1 MSLDQL
7 RLSKDAQDFLREH
20 GIQSIDQ
27 ARLLT
32 RWENLF
38 EKRELYIER
47 ESEINEVQRAVAN
60 YDQQKGSAFRDSY
73 VAFIDIL
80 GFAQLAAKADTD
92 SVARETIRLGLRCFS
107 SILRRHPNPDLHFA
121 QFSDTIIFSSKRDEN
136 GLLYVLEATI
146 NVAFELLKVG
156 MLVRGGIAAGNLE
169 HTDEMLF
176 GKALVDAYDLERGG
190 GPPRIVVSE
199 TVINDGPSQRLL
211 KEIWSS
217 SVFLDEYDLSH
228 AVHTLLFVETYHSD
242 AMGRLTAAELEN
254 MARMIG
260 NRANALGEPPP
271 IRAKW
276 RWMARYWNRT
286 VSKNGRLP
294 AIDLEGIDQEPIRS
308 RVR

>member
-1 MSLDQL
+1 MAHSLNGNDMSLDQL
-7 RLSKDAQDFLREH
+7 GLSKDTQDFLRQH

-27 ARLLT
+27 ARSFT

-38 EKRELYIER
+38 EKRELYIEYK
-47 ESEINEVQRAVAN
+47 SEINEVQRAVAN
-60 YDQQKGSAFRDSY
+60 YDQRKGSAFRDSY

-80 GFAQLAAKADTD
+80 GFAQLAAQADTD
-92 SVARETIRLGLRCFS
+92 SVARETIRLGLRCFT
-107 SILRRHPNPDLHFA
+107 SIQGRYPNPDLHFA

-146 NVAFELLKVG
+146 SVAFELLKVG
-156 MLVRGGIAAGNLE
+156 MLVRGGVAAGNLE

-176 GKALVDAYDLERGG
+176 GKALIDAYDLERGG

-199 TVINDGPSQRLL
+199 TVINDGPAQRLL

-217 SVFLDEYDLSH
+217 SIILDEYDLSH
-228 AVHTLLFVETYHSD
+228 AVHTLLYVETYHSD
-242 AMGRLTAAELEN
+242 AMGRITAAELES
-254 MARMIG
+254 MGRTIEKW
-260 NRANALGEPPP
+260 ANALGEPPS

-286 VSKNGRLP
+286 VSKSGRLP
-294 AIDLEGIDQEPIRS
+294 AIKLEGCD
-308 RVR
+308 